1 MALFPMTLSGR
12 IGQFILFIS
21 VLALVVFFAT
31 VMAEEPYFIFCFA
44 GLLGFALGALLVA
57 RGRVQEPP
65 SGRFRVIRRGRDKL
79 DDHHEK
85 EGKMR

>member
-1 MALFPMTLSGR
+1 MTLSGR

-21 VLALVVFFAT
+21 VLALIVFIAT

-44 GLLGFALGALLVA
+44 GLLGFALGALLMA
-57 RGRVQEPP
+57 RGRVPEPP

-79 DDHHEK
+79 DDRHEE